1 MSRIVSLLLCT
12 FFGGALVG
20 TGAAKQA
27 AGAAYPLS
35 QPEQWV
41 PFSAD
46 VLHIS
51 ATGRASSG
59 RFYRGEDGSTRHD
72 IVLDYG
78 HKVVPEIRIEN
89 FADRRFYYNDGR
101 DEWLTGPLDW
111 GEQAFSPQPWSSRAI
126 GLTTY
131 RHKVALLRGHDGS
144 LRSEAGLDAMQFSD
158 NGGTTKLLVPA
169 LNFFA
174 VVNSRLDGQRR
185 VYSNIDLS
193 AIPDTELFR
202 PPTGAT
208 LQEGAIRPSRAA
220 AAHVAGP
227 ANGQ

>member
-1 MSRIVSLLLCT
+1 MISLLLCT

-27 AGAAYPLS
+27 SDAAYPLS

-46 VLHIS
+46 VVHVS
-51 ATGRASSG
+51 AIGRESKG
-59 RFYRGEDGSTRHD
+59 RFYRGVDGSTRHD
-72 IVLDYG
+72 LILDYG
-78 HKVVPEIRIEN
+78 DKIVPEVRIEN
-89 FADRRFYYNDGR
+89 FAERKFYYNDGR
-101 DEWLTGPLDW
+101 DKWLTGPLEW
-111 GEQAFSPQPWSSRAI
+111 GEQAFRPQPWSSRAI

-131 RHKVALLRGHDGS
+131 RHKVALLHDQDGS
-144 LRSEAGLDAMQFSD
+144 LRSETGLDVWQSSD
-158 NGGTTKLLVPA
+158 NGGTIKLLVPA

-174 VVNSRLDGQRR
+174 VVSSRVDGQRR

-193 AIPDTELFR
+193 STPNAELFL
-202 PPTGAT
+202 PPPGVP
-208 LQEGAIRPSRAA
+208 LQEGSVRPSKGPT
-220 AAHVAGP
+220 AHVAAP

>member
-1 MSRIVSLLLCT
+1 MTRIVALLLCT

-27 AGAAYPLS
+27 SGAAYPLS

-46 VLHIS
+46 VLHVS
-51 ATGRASSG
+51 AIGRQSSG
-59 RFYRGEDGSTRHD
+59 RFLRGVDGSTRHD
-72 IVLDYG
+72 LVLDYG
-78 HKVVPEIRIEN
+78 DKIVPEARIEN
-89 FADRRFYYNDGR
+89 FAERRFYYNDGR
-101 DEWLTGPLDW
+101 EKWLTGPLDW
-111 GEQAFSPQPWSSRAI
+111 GEHAFRPQPWSSRAI

-131 RHKVALLRGHDGS
+131 RYKIALLRGDDGS
-144 LRSEAGLDAMQFSD
+144 LRSGAGLDAWQFSD

-174 VVNSRLDGQRR
+174 VVTSRLDGQRR

-193 AIPDTELFR
+193 TMPSAELFR
-202 PPTGAT
+202 PPPGVP
-208 LQEGAIRPSRAA
+208 LQEGSIRPSREPAA
-220 AAHVAGP
+220 DGAGP
-227 ANGQ
+227 PNGQ